1 MLTGPRTGGPKV
13 AVIISCIFPP
23 EPGLRVTFSSVA
35 WCKTLTF
42 LVMMNSHKTDELL
55 STKRL
60 RLDPGNALLFIWGV
74 LVQSGEELRT
84 GADTWCQDSGFGFLP
99 AYNLHTGLVWRS
111 YRSEEI
117 WGGGGR
123 GYSPPFDSMTLICL
137 GQVKACLVFFQIFP
151 KECVPSPSSNI

>member
-60 RLDPGNALLFIWGV
+60 RLDPGNALLFI
-74 LVQSGEELRT
+74 
-84 GADTWCQDSGFGFLP
+84 
-99 AYNLHTGLVWRS
+99 
-111 YRSEEI
+111 
-117 WGGGGR
+117 
-123 GYSPPFDSMTLICL
+123 
-137 GQVKACLVFFQIFP
+137 
-151 KECVPSPSSNI
+151 